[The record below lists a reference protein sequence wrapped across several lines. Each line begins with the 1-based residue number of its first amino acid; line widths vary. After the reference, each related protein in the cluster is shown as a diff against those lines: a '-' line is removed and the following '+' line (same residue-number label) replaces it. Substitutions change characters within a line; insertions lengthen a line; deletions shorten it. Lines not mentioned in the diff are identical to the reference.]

1 MWKYK
6 SETDVK
12 GVVVMSK
19 QVPGINGKGLK
30 FEWHLTF
37 FNEQILQVKT
47 DSKFIIAIVSREKIK
62 TISDHFSFHSL
73 AR

>member
-1 MWKYK
+1 MYFNGYPKYIHIALKPSKMWKWK

-30 FEWHLTF
+30 FEWHVTF
-37 FNEQILQVKT
+37 SNE
-47 DSKFIIAIVSREKIK
+47 
-62 TISDHFSFHSL
+62 
-73 AR
+73 